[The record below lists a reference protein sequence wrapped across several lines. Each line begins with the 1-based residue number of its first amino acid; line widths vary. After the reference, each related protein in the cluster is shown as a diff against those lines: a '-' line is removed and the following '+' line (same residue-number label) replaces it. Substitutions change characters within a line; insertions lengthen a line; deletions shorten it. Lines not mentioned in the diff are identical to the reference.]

1 MARDVFTTA
10 VITATISKEKVAEL
24 EKVFPKVYNIGD
36 GLNPNL
42 VIPDHVLEEADV
54 WYTNWI
60 GIPGVTSLDQVPN
73 TKAVQLSS
81 AGANIFLESR
91 LMASNEARKQIKVCT
106 ASGIHVV
113 AIPQYIVANVIN
125 VYMSMPLQI
134 LAARQEARW
143 DSDNVPPHRSLIGKT
158 VGLLVSV
165 QYRLTPSPTPSSG
178 LVYPTSVQPILSAFP
193 ETGCRRSSRLKGY
206 GHIARETA
214 RLLKAFN
221 CEIIAANSSGKRGT
235 DTGYVIPGTGDVQG
249 SIPSEMYSTSD
260 ESSFNEFLSRSEI
273 LVASL
278 PSTPKTE
285 WLMTKERLARLPADA
300 VFVNVGRGD
309 LVKSSDL
316 LEALNREGGLSG
328 VVLDVTYPEPL
339 PQGHPLFTHPKVIV
353 TPHTSSFVAKYF
365 DLGADLLIKQAEQ
378 VRQGKPLL
386 NIVDPEKGY

>member
-1 MARDVFTTA
+1 MARDSFTTV

-42 VIPDHVLEEADV
+42 VIPDHVLKEADV

-81 AGANIFLESR
+81 AMLMIAGANIFLESR
-91 LMASNEARKQIKVCT
+91 LMASNEARKQITVCT

-143 DSDNVPPHRSLIGKT
+143 DSNNVPNHRSLIGKT
-158 VGLLVSV
+158 VGLL
-165 QYRLTPSPTPSSG
+165 
-178 LVYPTSVQPILSAFP
+178 
-193 ETGCRRSSRLKGY
+193 GY

-300 VFVNVGRGD
+300 VLVNVGRGD
-309 LVKSSDL
+309 LVKTSDL
-316 LEALNREGGLSG
+316 LEALDREGGLSG
-328 VVLDVTYPEPL
+328 VVLDVTDPEPL
-339 PQGHPLFTHPKVIV
+339 PQGHSLFTHPKVIV

>member
-1 MARDVFTTA
+1 MSTSLKSSPVMARDAFTTA
-10 VITATISKEKVAEL
+10 VITATISKAKVAEL
-24 EKVFPKVYNIGD
+24 EKVFSKVYNIGD
-36 GLNPNL
+36 GLNPDL
-42 VIPDHVLEEADV
+42 VIPDHILREADV

-81 AGANIFLESR
+81 AGANKFLDSR
-91 LMASNEARKQIKVCT
+91 LMASEEARKRIKVCN

-113 AIPQYIVANVIN
+113 SIPQYIVANVIN
-125 VYMSMPLQI
+125 VYMSMPMQI

-143 DSDNVPPHRSLIGKT
+143 DGYNMPHHRSLIGKT
-158 VGLLVSV
+158 VGLL
-165 QYRLTPSPTPSSG
+165 
-178 LVYPTSVQPILSAFP
+178 
-193 ETGCRRSSRLKGY
+193 GY
-206 GHIARETA
+206 GHIAREAA
-214 RLLKAFN
+214 RLFKAFN
-221 CEIIAANSSGKRGT
+221 CEIIAANSTGKRGA
-235 DTGYVIPGTGDVQG
+235 DIGYVVPGTGDMQG

-278 PSTPKTE
+278 PSTPNTE
-285 WLMTKERLARLPADA
+285 WLLTKERLARLPVDA

-316 LEALNREGGLSG
+316 LEALDREDGLSG
-328 VVLDVTYPEPL
+328 AVLDVTDPEPL

-353 TPHTSSFVAKYF
+353 TPHTSSHIAKYF

-378 VRQGKPLL
+378 IRQGKPLL
-386 NIVDPEKGY
+386 NVVDPEKGY